1 MKDKSYNVFFFGEIL
16 QFGQFGSKK
25 VKDNTEIIL
34 IIINY
39 LWKITIKKWK
49 IVKKAKEFFFLIF
62 KRTKEIYRKNIIFW
76 KLLFNDN
83 YKIGIKNF
91 WNAKYLKLINF

>member
-1 MKDKSYNVFFFGEIL
+1 MKN
-16 QFGQFGSKK
+16 SKK
-25 VKDNTEIIL
+25 SKGI
-34 IIINY
+34 
-39 LWKITIKKWK
+39 
-49 IVKKAKEFFFLIF
+49 FFWFLIGL
-62 KRTKEIYRKNIIFW
+62 KKYIEKKIIFW